1 MKYTLAD
8 GTSFDLEKIDDVSDI
23 KDMGF
28 DERTITESTLSFTV
42 RLRNGKNIKV
52 SHNYHFNDW
61 FDVFKEL
68 KTIRNDIIKQWKE
81 VRTKK
86 S

>member
-1 MKYTLAD
+1 MKYILAD
-8 GTSFDLEKIDDVSDI
+8 GTSFDIEKIEDVSEI
-23 KDMGF
+23 KDAGY
-28 DERTITESTLSFTV
+28 DSKTITESVLSFTV
-42 RLRNGKNIKV
+42 RLKGSKYIRV

-68 KTIRNDIIKQWKE
+68 KTIRNDIIKKWEK
-81 VRTKK
+81 VRSKK

>member
-28 DERTITESTLSFTV
+28 DEKTITQSTLSFSV

-52 SHNYHFNDW
+52 SHNYHFGDW

-68 KTIRNDIIKQWKE
+68 KTIRNDIIKKWEE
-81 VRTKK
+81 VRKNK